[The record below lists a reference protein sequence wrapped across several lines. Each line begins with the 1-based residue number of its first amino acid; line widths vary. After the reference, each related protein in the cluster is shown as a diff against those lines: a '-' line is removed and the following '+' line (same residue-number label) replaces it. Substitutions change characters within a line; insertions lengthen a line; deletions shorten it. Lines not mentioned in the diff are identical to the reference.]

1 MRIARKFKNQVFPWM
16 VLIMLSMTACMETP
30 KIEEIS
36 DEEVKDP
43 LLDFDKEL
51 LVFHLNQLRSKGCQC
66 AEEEMPP
73 VAPLKWNS
81 LLSIAA
87 QKHAEDMH
95 ENNFFDHLGSDL
107 STVDMRVS
115 NAGFPW
121 KLVGENIA
129 RGNFT
134 EESIIEAWKESPT
147 HCVQLMHA
155 DFLVVGVGKKENYWT
170 MVLAR

>member
-1 MRIARKFKNQVFPWM
+1 MRIARKFNIQVLSWI
-16 VLIMLSMTACMETP
+16 VLIMLSMSACLESP

-36 DEEVKDP
+36 KEGEKDP

-51 LVFHLNQLRSKGCQC
+51 LVFHLNQLRIKGCLC
-66 AEEEMPP
+66 GEEEMPP
-73 VAPLKWNS
+73 VSPLKWNS
-81 LLSIAA
+81 LLSVAA

-95 ENNFFDHLGSDL
+95 ENDFFDHLGSDL
-107 STVDMRVS
+107 STVDVRVS

-129 RGNFT
+129 KGNFT
-134 EESIIEAWKESPT
+134 EESIIEAWKGSPT
-147 HCVQLMHA
+147 HCVQLMNA
-155 DFLVVGVGKKENYWT
+155 DFSVVGVGKKENYWT